1 MALDYFWNIVFY
13 CGCRHFLA
21 KTTLYFDQKKMPTW
35 VSGQTKDIKI
45 LQKLQR
51 DSRYYSI
58 FKSATVAHSILMIA
72 QLKSKFCVVLMN
84 FSFLKELFYS
94 FIILCVF
101 LIIQTILNSQYV
113 IVSPVDLGIGDEWLH
128 PF

>member
-58 FKSATVAHSILMIA
+58 FKSATVAHSILIIA

-94 FIILCVF
+94 FIILYIF
-101 LIIQTILNSQYV
+101 
-113 IVSPVDLGIGDEWLH
+113 
-128 PF
+128 

>member
-58 FKSATVAHSILMIA
+58 FKSATVAHSILLIA
-72 QLKSKFCVVLMN
+72 QLKSKFCC
-84 FSFLKELFYS
+84 SFNEFQFFKGA
-94 FIILCVF
+94 F
-101 LIIQTILNSQYV
+101 L
-113 IVSPVDLGIGDEWLH
+113 
-128 PF
+128 